1 MYCVTKHAVV
11 ALSESLHHDLA
22 LSGAK
27 VKVSVLCPAVVN
39 TRIGDSERNRAAELR
54 NDPAQETRS
63 AQMEAMEQ
71 AFRQLL
77 ATGLSPEQVADHV
90 FSAVRDERFY
100 IITHPETKDRVRA
113 RMEDILEE
121 RNPSLQAVF

>member
-11 ALSESLHHDLA
+11 TLSEALHHELT
-22 LSGAK
+22 LTGAR

-39 TRIGDSERNRAAELR
+39 TRIANAERNRPAELR
-54 NDPAQETRS
+54 SDPAQETRS

-90 FSAVRDERFY
+90 FNAIREEKFY
-100 IITHPETKDRVRA
+100 IITHPETKDRVRM

-121 RNPSLQAVF
+121 RNPTYAPAF

>member
-1 MYCVTKHAVV
+1 
-11 ALSESLHHDLA
+11 
-22 LSGAK
+22 
-27 VKVSVLCPAVVN
+27 
-39 TRIGDSERNRAAELR
+39 
-54 NDPAQETRS
+54 
-63 AQMEAMEQ
+63 MEAMEQ